1 MQKHEAINLIKTFL
15 TANEFPLDDF
25 NSDNNYFQTMVDEEI
40 IAFNFCDEILTCS
53 ALIYQFHKDPKPQIL
68 TAIDEEAKAETRGE
82 IKYEADNKTLYIL
95 QKFTESIDEAEFIE
109 SINTLAEA
117 GKDWRIEV
125 LDRVANKA
133 NG

>member
-25 NSDNNYFQTMVDEEI
+25 NEDNNYFQTMVDEEI
-40 IAFNFCDEILTCS
+40 IAFNFRDEILTCS
-53 ALIYQFHKDPKPQIL
+53 ALIYQFHKEPKPRIS
-68 TAIDEEAKAETRGE
+68 TAIDEEAQSETRGE
-82 IKYEADNKTLYIL
+82 IKYEADNKILYIL
-95 QKFTESIDEAEFIE
+95 QKFTESIEEPEFIE
-109 SINTLAEA
+109 SINTLAKA
-117 GKDWRIEV
+117 GKNWRIEV

>member
-1 MQKHEAINLIKTFL
+1 MQKYEAINLIKTFL

-25 NSDNNYFQTMVDEEI
+25 NEDNNYFQTMVDEEI
-40 IAFNFCDEILTCS
+40 VAFNFRDEILTCS
-53 ALIYQFHKDPKPQIL
+53 ALIYQFSNTPKPRISI
-68 TAIDEEAKAETRGE
+68 AIDEEAKAETRGE

-95 QKFTESIDEAEFIE
+95 QKFTESIEEAEFIE

-125 LDRVANKA
+125 LDRVAAKG

>member
-25 NSDNNYFQTMVDEEI
+25 NKDNNYFQTMVDEEI
-40 IAFNFCDEILTCS
+40 IAFNFRDEVLTCS
-53 ALIYQFHKDPKPQIL
+53 ALIYQFQKPPKPNIS
-68 TAIDEEAKAETRGE
+68 TAIDEEAQAETRGE
-82 IKYEADNKTLYIL
+82 IKYEADNKTLFIL
-95 QKFTESIDEAEFIE
+95 LKFSENIEEAEFIE

-117 GKDWRIEV
+117 GKNWRIEV
-125 LDRVANKA
+125 LDRVAAKA